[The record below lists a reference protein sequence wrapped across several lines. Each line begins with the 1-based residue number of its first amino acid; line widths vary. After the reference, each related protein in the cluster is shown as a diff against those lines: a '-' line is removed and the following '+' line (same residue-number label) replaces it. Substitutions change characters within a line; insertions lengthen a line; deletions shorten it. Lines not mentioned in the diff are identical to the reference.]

1 VVDVRNPQ
9 EAAEGII
16 PGAQEIPLPTL
27 TDSLAVLDP
36 KAPVVVYC
44 ASGYRSTVAASVLRA
59 LGFDDVSDVIGG
71 FGAWQ
76 NAGLPA
82 SYGDEIAHETPQV
95 GPRAAKA
102 LLDAGALLLDVREPN
117 EWCIEHAPTAMLMPV
132 GRVRTR
138 QHELPRDRRIVVVCR
153 SGGRSAAVTASLR
166 RSGFD
171 ATNLTGG
178 MCAWAAA
185 GLPVVKDGGDAGLV
199 VHREDP
205 LNCETSLAALIGGV
219 VMPSTHFYV
228 RNHFTTPVLDPDLY
242 ELTVTGIV
250 ERPLCLSLRD
260 LHNLP
265 SQSLVATLECAG
277 NGRARFN
284 PPVDGEQWNFGAA
297 STAEWTGVPLVEV
310 LDRAGLATGAQ
321 DLVFRGADS
330 GLVDGGSTPVRFERA
345 LSVDDARGSG
355 ALIAYAMNGEGLP
368 LQHGRPVRLIVP
380 GWYSVASVK
389 WLTEI
394 EVIGHPFEA
403 FFQTKRYHYEW
414 VRDGGVVREPVRLQ
428 RVRALIAQP
437 TEGASLTAGEILVR
451 GVAWSG
457 AAPIERVDVAI
468 GEGPWQPA
476 QLIGER
482 RRHSWQWWELFTNCE
497 VHGQTTVRARATDQA
512 GNTQP
517 EQPEWNRLGYGGNAI
532 QTISIVVK

>member
-1 VVDVRNPQ
+1 VRGPQ
-9 EAAEGII
+9 ETAEGAI
-16 PGAQEIPLPTL
+16 PGARRIPLPAL
-27 TDSLAVLDP
+27 TDSLAGLDR
-36 KAPVVVYC
+36 KDPVVVYC
-44 ASGYRSTVAASVLRA
+44 GSGYRSMVAASVLRA
-59 LGFDDVSDVIGG
+59 SGFDDVSDVVGG

-76 NAGLPA
+76 NAGLPSSRGA
-82 SYGDEIAHETPQV
+82 DAGIVADTPQI

-102 LLDAGALLLDVREPN
+102 LVDGGALLLDVREPD

-132 GRVRTR
+132 GRVLAR
-138 QHELPRDRRIVVVCR
+138 QDELPRDRRIVVVCR
-153 SGGRSAAVTASLR
+153 SGGRSAAVAGSLR

-171 ATNLTGG
+171 AVNLAGG

-185 GLPVVKDGGDAGLV
+185 GLPVVAHGGDAGLV

-205 LNCETSLAALIGGV
+205 LNCETSLAALVGGV
-219 VMPSTHFYV
+219 VMPAAHFYV
-228 RNHFTTPVLDPDLY
+228 RNHFTTPVLDPELY
-242 ELTVTGIV
+242 ELTVSGMV
-250 ERPLCLSLRD
+250 DRPLRLSLRD

-265 SQSLVATLECAG
+265 SRSLVATLECAG
-277 NGRARFN
+277 NGRARFD
-284 PPVDGEQWNFGAA
+284 PPVNGEQWNFGAA
-297 STAEWTGVPLVEV
+297 STAEWTGVPLVEI
-310 LDRAGLATGAQ
+310 LNRAGLATGAH
-321 DLVFRGADS
+321 DVVFRGADS
-330 GLVDGGSTPVRFERA
+330 GLVDGASAPVRFERA
-345 LSVDDARGSG
+345 LSVDDARDSG
-355 ALIAYAMNGEGLP
+355 ALIAYAMNGESLP

-389 WLTEI
+389 WLIEI
-394 EVIGHPFEA
+394 EVIGHPFDA

-437 TEGASLTAGEILVR
+437 TAGDSLTAGEILVR

-457 AAPIERVDVAI
+457 AAPIDGVDVCI
-468 GEGPWQPA
+468 GEGRWQPA

-482 RRHSWQWWELFTNCE
+482 RRHSWQWWELFTTSE
-497 VHGQTTVRARATDQA
+497 VRGQTTVRARATDQA

-532 QTISIVVK
+532 QTVSVVIS